1 MSVSSGQQGNDVS
14 LATLL
19 LLILRRQ
26 LLLSLRRPVEVAQ
39 PLLFFSLV
47 LLMFPLGIGPTAE
60 RLAPFAA
67 GALWIVALL
76 ANLLA
81 VEGIFRSDFEDGSLD
96 QLLLS
101 PQPIYFLIMPYL
113 FAHWLSTGGLLALCS
128 PIFAYGLA
136 LNSAGTPVLMASLLL
151 GAGVM
156 TIVGALGAALT
167 VGLNRGGMLITLLIM
182 PLYVPV
188 LIFGVAG
195 VNAAIAGQ
203 SAVPFLSLLA
213 GLFFAALALG
223 PLAIGAAL
231 RIGADN

>member
-1 MSVSSGQQGNDVS
+1 MQVNSGQQAKGMS
-14 LATLL
+14 LPSLL

-26 LLLSLRRPVEVAQ
+26 LMLYARKPIEVVQ

-47 LLMFPLGIGPTAE
+47 LLMFPLGIGPSAE

-101 PQPIYFLIMPYL
+101 PHPLYFLLMPYL
-113 FAHWLSTGGLLALCS
+113 FVHWLTTGGLLAFCS
-128 PIFAYGLA
+128 PFFAYGLS
-136 LNSAGTPVLMASLLL
+136 LDTTGIPVLMASLLL

-182 PLYVPV
+182 PLYVPI

-195 VNAAIAGQ
+195 VNAAIVGQ
-203 SAVPFLSLLA
+203 SALPFLSLLG

>member
-81 VEGIFRSDFEDGSLD
+81 VEGIFRSDFEDGSL
-96 QLLLS
+96 
-101 PQPIYFLIMPYL
+101 
-113 FAHWLSTGGLLALCS
+113 
-128 PIFAYGLA
+128 
-136 LNSAGTPVLMASLLL
+136 
-151 GAGVM
+151 
-156 TIVGALGAALT
+156 
-167 VGLNRGGMLITLLIM
+167 
-182 PLYVPV
+182 
-188 LIFGVAG
+188 
-195 VNAAIAGQ
+195 
-203 SAVPFLSLLA
+203 
-213 GLFFAALALG
+213 
-223 PLAIGAAL
+223 
-231 RIGADN
+231 